1 MIWETIQE
9 KLQVATDPKY
19 RIHRLLGHGG
29 MAGVYLAEQPSLGR
43 FVAIKVI
50 SPLFMADPEFV
61 ARFLHE
67 ARTVAKLHH
76 PHIVTIHEIEQ
87 TADLQYFTMSFVPGN
102 TLGKVME
109 GEGDS
114 LSIEI
119 IKVWLAQVGG
129 ALDYGHRKGVIHRDI
144 KPTNIILDGEGNAKV
159 TDFGIAKVADQPG
172 MTKTGV
178 LMGTPSYMSPEQCSG
193 GTISGQ
199 SDQYSLGTVAYQL
212 VTGHPPFEGPT
223 MSVLDAHLRKD
234 PAPVRTRRPDCPA
247 DLAEAIERMLRKD
260 PADRWTSIAEALAGM
275 AILNPD
281 VDIDLR
287 REMAHLSGFTG
298 RVVLDSQPSVEPP
311 ETPLVP
317 DGPNFLEG
325 PETPKAAGLPPIP
338 QRSATVVA
346 GVAPIEPVETAPPME
361 PRTPIEPAPVPP
373 VSVSAGKGTPPKKRT
388 LLPWVGGGIVITA
401 AAVVAALV
409 FGVGSPDGPEG
420 AEGGGQGTRPVSLES
435 ESPSPQELPPPT
447 ELEDGRILVEGE
459 LPEGFLV
466 LVRGEGQPEITVA
479 DREISLTPGT
489 YDLQLSAPG
498 FEAAAATLTVRPGE
512 SESWSPELVADTPSP
527 SAPDPPPLAQGR
539 VNLLGDLPTSFVVV
553 VRGDGAER
561 RFSASSFSVAPG
573 TYRLELQADGYVA
586 QSTRLEVG
594 PGEDQSWRPELVN
607 DSPSP
612 PPAEPPASAEG
623 RVSILGEMPGDATLR
638 IRGDEIDEEISG
650 SVAFVPAG
658 SYDLQ
663 FTAPGYISQTIRL
676 EVRSGEESRWTPDL
690 VREPPADL
698 DARIRGELVT
708 LAGLLEGRDLAP
720 VRDGFPNVRT
730 EVERVLGPLVENRE
744 NVRNF
749 EVSVGTVTRIEVTA
763 DHAVVEFPLLLSWR
777 DPRNASEQAEIRFQ
791 ARFNESQGRW
801 ILAELQQQR

>member
-1 MIWETIQE
+1 
-9 KLQVATDPKY
+9 
-19 RIHRLLGHGG
+19 
-29 MAGVYLAEQPSLGR
+29 
-43 FVAIKVI
+43 
-50 SPLFMADPEFV
+50 
-61 ARFLHE
+61 
-67 ARTVAKLHH
+67 
-76 PHIVTIHEIEQ
+76 
-87 TADLQYFTMSFVPGN
+87 
-102 TLGKVME
+102 
-109 GEGDS
+109 
-114 LSIEI
+114 
-119 IKVWLAQVGG
+119 
-129 ALDYGHRKGVIHRDI
+129 
-144 KPTNIILDGEGNAKV
+144 
-159 TDFGIAKVADQPG
+159 
-172 MTKTGV
+172 
-178 LMGTPSYMSPEQCSG
+178 
-193 GTISGQ
+193 
-199 SDQYSLGTVAYQL
+199 
-212 VTGHPPFEGPT
+212 
-223 MSVLDAHLRKD
+223 
-234 PAPVRTRRPDCPA
+234 
-247 DLAEAIERMLRKD
+247 
-260 PADRWTSIAEALAGM
+260 
-275 AILNPD
+275 
-281 VDIDLR
+281 
-287 REMAHLSGFTG
+287 
-298 RVVLDSQPSVEPP
+298 
-311 ETPLVP
+311 
-317 DGPNFLEG
+317 
-325 PETPKAAGLPPIP
+325 
-338 QRSATVVA
+338 
-346 GVAPIEPVETAPPME
+346 ME

-527 SAPDPPPLAQGR
+527 SAPDTPPLAQGR
-539 VNLLGDLPTSFVVV
+539 GNLLGDLPTRFVVV
-553 VRGDGAER
+553 VSGDGAER